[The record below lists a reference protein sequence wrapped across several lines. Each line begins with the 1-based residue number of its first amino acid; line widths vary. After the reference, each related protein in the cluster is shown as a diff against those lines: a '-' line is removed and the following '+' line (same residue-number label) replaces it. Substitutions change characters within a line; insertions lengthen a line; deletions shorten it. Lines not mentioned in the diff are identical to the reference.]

1 VAVRSK
7 RDLFPLYLL
16 AVFAFSPALMDQ
28 YLAVPMLAAAIL
40 CADWA
45 SSALTGSATLALIGS
60 PANVCRL
67 PFNLFY
73 YTAEV
78 GTQICAAAMLFV
90 EMRHADAAW
99 STSLPRRPAVQKA
112 VMLAIGSL
120 LLVWVI
126 WLVKLIILP
135 L

>member
-1 VAVRSK
+1 
-7 RDLFPLYLL
+7 
-16 AVFAFSPALMDQ
+16 
-28 YLAVPMLAAAIL
+28 
-40 CADWA
+40 
-45 SSALTGSATLALIGS
+45 
-60 PANVCRL
+60 
-67 PFNLFY
+67 
-73 YTAEV
+73 
-78 GTQICAAAMLFV
+78 MLFV